1 MRKGQEQISRT
12 GPGARLPKLAACL
25 AGLIFLAIAIAAC
38 GGSSDGGSD
47 GGSNGAEEAAAG
59 DSTLIVAIPG
69 TPQGIDAD
77 QQSGPQTW
85 SMQGQTGV
93 GGFRYRR
100 IDYPFESASS
110 LASLNQV
117 PGLTYADLD
126 LTNLDN
132 GVLESCELTKG
143 GRVATW
149 KLREGV
155 MSAHGNELTS
165 ADVIWG
171 VERSAANQA
180 LGAFFNL
187 NAGAP
192 DPKQWKAVDDYTLRI
207 TADQPMPAICTFPA
221 HYFFAFKF
229 IDSTEAKKH
238 ATDEDPWANEWLS
251 SNDAS
256 FGPYTVTSWQ
266 ADKEVVMEVNPN
278 YYGEEPSIKK
288 IIWRVVPD
296 VSARVALLKS
306 GDVDVAE
313 NLGPEEIASLDGDP
327 NVQIA
332 SLKNSL
338 QMFIEMNNTKPPF
351 DDVKVRRA
359 MNMAIPRDQIVESV
373 FHGLATP
380 WEGVNST
387 IYPGFVELNNY
398 PYDLDQAKAL
408 LEDAGYGDGFPLELA
423 YSAGDPAQEQIGVI
437 LRDTFS
443 QLGIDL
449 KLQKLPPAALA
460 DLVQSGKS
468 EFAMWVDA
476 PFHPEPSFALS
487 LWYQSNSCCNW
498 QNYNNPKV
506 DAALAECAAV
516 VDVQERIDC
525 HEPIQQMISE
535 DAPLVWV
542 VQPDFSVGLSKR
554 VSGWGTDPNQFY
566 PIELM
571 SVE

>member
-1 MRKGQEQISRT
+1 MGQQKTRSQR
-12 GPGARLPKLAACL
+12 PGRRLSKLIACL
-25 AGLIFLAIAIAAC
+25 AGAMLLALSIVAC
-38 GGSSDGGSD
+38 GGSDNGSSDGSGGEASAEGSD
-47 GGSNGAEEAAAG
+47 
-59 DSTLIVAIPG
+59 TLVIAIPG

-93 GGFRYRR
+93 GGFKYKR
-100 IDYPFESASS
+100 IDYPYETSS
-110 LASLNQV
+110 TLSSLNQV

-126 LTNLDN
+126 LANLDQ
-132 GVLESCELTKG
+132 GVLESCDLTKG
-143 GRVATW
+143 GRVAVW
-149 KLREGV
+149 KLRPGV
-155 MSAHGNELTS
+155 MSAYGNELT
-165 ADVIWG
+165 AEDVLWG

-192 DPKQWKAVDDYTLRI
+192 DPKQWNVVDDHTLRI
-207 TADQPMPAICTFPA
+207 TSDKPMPAICTFPA

-251 SNDAS
+251 SHDAS

-266 ADKEVVMEVNPN
+266 ADKEVVMEANPN

-306 GDVDVAE
+306 GDIDVAE
-313 NLGPEEIASLDGDP
+313 NLGPEEIASLDGDA

-338 QMFIEMNNTKPPF
+338 QMFIEMDNSKPPF
-351 DDVKVRRA
+351 NDVRVRQA
-359 MNMAIPRDQIVESV
+359 MNMAIPRDEIVESV

-380 WEGVNST
+380 WEGVNSA
-387 IYPGFVELNNY
+387 IYPGFSDLQNY
-398 PYDLDQAKAL
+398 PFDLDKAKSL
-408 LEDAGYGDGFPLELA
+408 LEEAGHGDGFPLDLS
-423 YSAGDPAQEQIGVI
+423 YSAGDPAQEKIGVI
-437 LRDTFS
+437 LRDNFAK
-443 QLGIDL
+443 LGIQL
-449 KLQKLPPAALA
+449 TLQKLPPAALA

-487 LWYQSNSCCNW
+487 LWYQSDSCCNW
-498 QNYNNPKV
+498 QNYKNPKV
-506 DAALAECAAV
+506 DAALAQCAAV

-525 HEPIQQMISE
+525 HGPIEEMISE
-535 DAPLVWV
+535 DAPLVWI
-542 VQPDFSVGLSKR
+542 VQPDFSIGLSKR

-566 PIELM
+566 PVELM
-571 SVE
+571 SLG